1 MPRGEPPA
9 QPTCCSHCF
18 LQGMCELHDEP
29 GTKKRKPGSGGK
41 FKTDGI
47 TPRNLPRIYPE
58 DRAAAKK
65 ATQQKYKEGTIG
77 TRVDKDIEAIWM
89 NFDKPEGSLNRWL
102 NKLARAAKVAGA
114 TSQCS
119 SKGSNMAAA
128 EEVDAEKLKRH
139 KPRDTKNPRIN
150 CKSPSPRC
158 ASCYG
163 NRVLA
168 VLGWR
173 RRCCRAV
180 VGVVAAGWR
189 GNVLVAGS
197 GSGSSTQLDT
207 TFSLVRFTL
216 VVRGSTPR
224 M

>member
-1 MPRGEPPA
+1 
-9 QPTCCSHCF
+9 
-18 LQGMCELHDEP
+18 MCELHDEP
-29 GTKKRKPGSGGK
+29 GAKQRKTGSGGK
-41 FKTDGI
+41 FKADDGI
-47 TPRNLPRIYPE
+47 TPRVVPRIHPV
-58 DRAAAKK
+58 DKAAAAKARK
-65 ATQQKYKEGTIG
+65 KKYMESTVG
-77 TRVDKDIEAIWM
+77 TRVDIVKDVLAIWTG
-89 NFDKPEGSLNRWL
+89 FDKPEGELNRWL

-119 SKGSNMAAA
+119 STGSDMAAA

-189 GNVLVAGS
+189 GDVLVAGS